1 MNIIIKEESV
11 VEFIDQ
17 VLENFH
23 CAIAGN
29 YIKTAIELREK
40 LSFLR
45 NFFHVTKDWINLE
58 KRQELLVCVET
69 VVEKIACYSF
79 LSFHYDRVKEL
90 YVQIEAKS
98 LEFEIRTVI
107 LKVVDSRPDP
117 LTHELLLEYVDCVK
131 KNLAELK
138 CNRNIVPSTYLAE
151 VQFLILQEE
160 LSFLEDLVIRY
171 PLKDDGEREKLLDV
185 RVNVEVVA
193 RNIGSFVYQAVEKG
207 NKIMSVENGLVPELT
222 DLVEKVKFI
231 RVQVMDTIFLIDFNR
246 FGWKFPQ
253 TDRLGNLKYLINN
266 LKEYLMDCKTHDLIM
281 DWKDQVQII
290 LDDLIMFESFLKK
303 IGDDNITLDCELE
316 DLSIRINNSSYEAYY
331 IINSLYARVCPISYR
346 SVLISDFLERMK
358 LIKTDVQEIIEK
370 KSMDKNISE
379 DRNHVVSQSVLPTT
393 DLVIGFEDEMK
404 LLKERLVV
412 SDLKELDVVSIIG
425 MPGLGKTTLAN
436 KVYEDPLIAS
446 HFQLRAWCCV
456 SQEYNQKDML
466 LDILSS
472 VLELNDLIR
481 RKSAEDLSVILHKQL
496 TGRRYLIL
504 VDDVWN
510 IEAWDDL
517 RRSFPNNNIGSRIM
531 LTSRN
536 KAIGLQAIYHTNPLE
551 LRFLTDDESWD
562 LLKAKVFPNKPCPYE
577 FLHVGKKITGKCKG
591 LPLGVVVVAG
601 LLKSAKE
608 ELRFWKQVEENLSSH
623 IASDSQGHLMQVLE
637 LSYKFLPNY
646 LRPLFLYL
654 GAFPEDKEI
663 PAENL
668 IWLWIAEGF
677 IQKSELMTLEAQA
690 RTHLMDLID
699 RSLLMV
705 AKRSYNGNVK
715 MCRIHDLLHEF
726 CLGTAKK
733 DSFLQQIHVYDES
746 VIPDPIISQWRLSMC
761 LKRTDPGAPSRSIT
775 TPLHSFLFFNMNK
788 KIPLWNDIVKSVFCM
803 SKLLSVLHLESTTI
817 DNDRDL
823 MMMVHLRYVSVRVN
837 WESIPSSIFSFWKLE
852 TLIIKG
858 VRGELI
864 VPGVIWTMV
873 KLRHLH
879 INDRARFE
887 YDDVDDA
894 SKLENLETLST
905 PAIYSGHEKKLI
917 RRLPNLRKLRCIF
930 FDPRGDWN
938 NKSQFPNLKPFDQ
951 VESLMLSYHDIE
963 RSSSTLSLPLSL
975 KKLMLSKFRL
985 QWDAI
990 STIVEKLPN
999 LEVLKLG
1006 IGSVVGEVWNMGDV
1020 EFPNLKFLKLQSL
1033 NIKTWNASPEN
1044 LPALEK
1050 LVLERCK
1057 QLKEIPDCL
1066 GEFYSL
1072 EKIELLWCNSSAA
1085 KSANQIQDDQKD
1097 AGNDLLKVYVYPP
1110 DLDL

>member
-1 MNIIIKEESV
+1 M
-11 VEFIDQ
+11 
-17 VLENFH
+17 
-23 CAIAGN
+23 
-29 YIKTAIELREK
+29 
-40 LSFLR
+40 
-45 NFFHVTKDWINLE
+45 
-58 KRQELLVCVET
+58 
-69 VVEKIACYSF
+69 
-79 LSFHYDRVKEL
+79 
-90 YVQIEAKS
+90 
-98 LEFEIRTVI
+98 RTVI
-107 LKVVDSRPDP
+107 LKVVDSSPDP
-117 LTHELLLEYVDCVK
+117 FTHEVLLGYVDCVK
-131 KNLAELK
+131 KNLTELEY
-138 CNRNIVPSTYLAE
+138 NRGFFFS
-151 VQFLILQEE
+151 VQLLILRDE
-160 LSFLEDLVIRY
+160 LRFLERLVISY
-171 PLKDDGEREKLLDV
+171 PLKEDGKGEKLLDV

-193 RNIGSFVYQAVEKG
+193 RNIGSFVYRAVETR
-207 NKIMSVENGLVPELT
+207 NKIMYVHELT
-222 DLVEKVKFI
+222 DLVGKVKFI
-231 RVQVMDTIFLIDFNR
+231 RAQVMDTIFLIDYNR

-253 TDRLGNLKYLINN
+253 TDQLGNLKYFINN
-266 LKEYLMDCKTHDLIM
+266 LKEYLMNSDLIM

-303 IGDDNITLDCELE
+303 IRDDNIILDYELE
-316 DLSIRINNSSYEAYY
+316 DLSIRINNSSYEADY
-331 IINSLYARVCPISYR
+331 IISSLYARVCPVSYR
-346 SVLISDFLERMK
+346 SVLISDFIERMK
-358 LIKTDVQEIIEK
+358 LIKTDVLEIIEK
-370 KSMDKNISE
+370 KSMDKKISE

-393 DLVIGFEDEMK
+393 DVVIGFEDEMM
-404 LLKERLVV
+404 LLKERLV
-412 SDLKELDVVSIIG
+412 SDLKELDVVSITG
-425 MPGLGKTTLAN
+425 MPGLGKTTLAK
-436 KVYEDPLIAS
+436 KVFEDPLIAS

-456 SQEYNQKDML
+456 SQEYNKKNML
-466 LDILSS
+466 LNILSF

-481 RKSAEDLSVILHKQL
+481 TKSAEDLSVILHKQL

-536 KAIGLQAIYHTNPLE
+536 KVIGKQAKYHTNPLE

-562 LLKAKVFPNKPCPYE
+562 LLKAKVFRNRPCPLDL
-577 FLHVGKKITGKCKG
+577 LHVGKKIAGKCKG

-601 LLKSAKE
+601 LLLKSAEE
-608 ELRFWKQVEENLSSH
+608 ELGFWKQVEENLSSH
-623 IASDSQGHLMQVLE
+623 IASDSQGHMMEVLE

-699 RSLLMV
+699 RSLIMV
-705 AKRSYNGNVK
+705 AERSYNGNVK
-715 MCRIHDLLHEF
+715 TCRVHDLLHEF
-726 CLGTAKK
+726 CLGTAEK

-746 VIPDPIISQWRLSMC
+746 VVPDSIISQWRLSMC
-761 LKRTDPGAPSRSIT
+761 VKRTDFHAPSPSIT
-775 TPLHSFLFFNMNK
+775 PHLHSFLFFNMNE
-788 KIPLWNDIVKSVFCM
+788 KILLWNDVVISVLRM
-803 SKLLSVLHLESTTI
+803 SKLLRVLHLESTTI
-817 DNDRDL
+817 EEELKSDL
-823 MMMVHLRYVSVRVN
+823 MMMVHLRYISAQTD

-852 TLIIKG
+852 TLIIK
-858 VRGELI
+858 VEIGELT
-864 VPGVIWTMV
+864 VPSVIWTMV

-879 INDRARFE
+879 INDRAIFE
-887 YDDVDDA
+887 FDDDDDA
-894 SKLENLETLST
+894 SKLENLETFST
-905 PAIYSGHEKKLI
+905 PVICRGHEKKLI

-930 FDPRGDWN
+930 VDLRGYWN
-938 NKSQFPNLKPFDQ
+938 NNSQFPNLKPFDQ
-951 VESLMLSYHDIE
+951 LESLKLSYYNIE

-975 KKLMLSKFRL
+975 KKLTLSDVLL

-990 STIVEKLPN
+990 SPIVEKLPN

-1006 IGSVVGEVWNMGDV
+1006 YGSVVGEVWDMGDV

-1050 LVLERCK
+1050 LVLVSCRE
-1057 QLKEIPDCL
+1057 LEEIPDSL

-1072 EKIELLWCNSSAA
+1072 EKIEVLWCSRSAA
-1085 KSANQIQDDQKD
+1085 KLAKQIQEDQKD
-1097 AGNDLLKVYVYPP
+1097 AGNELLKVHVYPL